1 MQEIAEKIE
10 TVAPAREEAWD
21 GRIEIF
27 YARTR
32 TYAISD
38 YNQKE
43 EWWEGYFIIIFIKI
57 SKIVKKKCLNMIMCG
72 TTTKYEC
79 M

>member
-1 MQEIAEKIE
+1 M
-10 TVAPAREEAWD
+10 VALAREEARD

-32 TYAISD
+32 KYAISD

-43 EWWEGYFIIIFIKI
+43 EWWEGFLFFYFFKDK
-57 SKIVKKKCLNMIMCG
+57 SEVVKMKCLNMIMCG
-72 TTTKYEC
+72 TTAK
-79 M
+79 

>member
-10 TVAPAREEAWD
+10 TVAPAREEARD

-32 TYAISD
+32 KYAISD

-72 TTTKYEC
+72 TTTKYEA